1 MTQPSLFGVT
11 TPESLGAGM
20 ETVYTT
26 HRAEVQAE
34 QQRTDSAM
42 WRILARLQQ
51 GPATGP
57 ELNAICYRYT
67 GRMSD
72 LRLHHGY
79 TITKEHVTGGVWR
92 YTLIGEPHD

>member
-1 MTQPSLFGVT
+1 MTQPSLFNI
-11 TPESLGAGM
+11 PP
-20 ETVYTT
+20 TVYHL
-26 HRAEVQAE
+26 HRAEVQIELAQE

-79 TITKEHVTGGVWR
+79 QITKEHLGGALWR
-92 YTLIGEPHD
+92 YTLIGGPR

>member
-1 MTQPSLFGVT
+1 MTQLSLLDA
-11 TPESLGAGM
+11 PQ
-20 ETVYTT
+20 TVYQA
-26 HRAEVQAE
+26 HRAEVQIELAQE

>member
-1 MTQPSLFGVT
+1 VTQPSLSFDA
-11 TPESLGAGM
+11 PQ
-20 ETVYTT
+20 TVYAA
-26 HRAEVQAE
+26 HRAEARSEVAQE
-34 QQRTDSAM
+34 QQRTDAAM

-72 LRLHHGY
+72 LRLKHGY
-79 TITKEHVTGGVWR
+79 QIEKEHVTGGVWR

>member
-1 MTQPSLFGVT
+1 MTQLSLLDA
-11 TPESLGAGM
+11 PQ
-20 ETVYTT
+20 TVYQA
-26 HRAEVQAE
+26 HRAEVQIELAQE
-34 QQRTDSAM
+34 QQRTDAAM

-72 LRLHHGY
+72 LRLKHGY
-79 TITKEHVTGGVWR
+79 DSQKEHVDGAVWR
-92 YTLIGEPHD
+92 YTLMGGPDASD

>member
-1 MTQPSLFGVT
+1 MGAHQIELCLL
-11 TPESLGAGM
+11 PEAVHS
-20 ETVYTT
+20 VYAA

-42 WRILARLQQ
+42 WRILARLQC

-79 TITKEHVTGGVWR
+79 NIQKEHVDGAVWR
-92 YTLIGEPHD
+92 YTLMGGPDASD